1 MDSISTAE
9 LKYIRSKNGNI
20 YINMSKIDNLKKMH
34 SYKTRLS
41 KLPANNAKEN
51 LKQNK
56 TSFSSKNNRAKT
68 QISSDNFFIKHQSF
82 NTRYTLQKIPL
93 KFSLYSILAMKKNN
107 IYDKIEN
114 FIQTESNKIHKD
126 NNINIFNKKQYIK
139 PRIEINKKDIKM
151 IRNNKNSMTYLS
163 FLNKNFNESE
173 KIRFYSMLKKLSS
186 INYLLELEQN
196 SNNKNK
202 IIKSFLLKEGILNKK
217 YLTEKCINN
226 FMNFIESKKIIVNPS
241 YTFKENLINIL
252 KNSKNDSNILKNI
265 ENTKIDESYKDYL
278 QNKQMKNIM
287 NLNETIYRHKNVHYH
302 TLDNFKIN
310 RFDLDL
316 KNNLN
321 RQTDILKRVEKQK
334 IFDIKKEPEK
344 IMDSVGIDLNKEKNN
359 VINQISLYKNK
370 KDLNIDII
378 SDLDIFKQKNLVTE
392 YACFLKAK
400 DNFDLNQIKTKY
412 NL

>member
-1 MDSISTAE
+1 MDPISTTE

-41 KLPANNAKEN
+41 KLLANNAKEN

-139 PRIEINKKDIKM
+139 PRIEINKKDINM

-163 FLNKNFNESE
+163 FLKKNFNESE

-226 FMNFIESKKIIVNPS
+226 FMNFIENKKIIVNPS
-241 YTFKENLINIL
+241 YTFQENLINIL

-359 VINQISLYKNK
+359 VINQIPLYKNK

>member
-1 MDSISTAE
+1 MDSISTTE

-114 FIQTESNKIHKD
+114 IIQTESNKIHKD

-139 PRIEINKKDIKM
+139 PRIEINKKDINM

-163 FLNKNFNESE
+163 FLKKNFNESE

-186 INYLLELEQN
+186 IKYLLELEQN

-226 FMNFIESKKIIVNPS
+226 FMNFIENKKIIVNPS
-241 YTFKENLINIL
+241 YTFQENLINIL

-359 VINQISLYKNK
+359 VINQIPLYKNK

>member
-1 MDSISTAE
+1 MDSISTTE

-20 YINMSKIDNLKKMH
+20 YINMNKINNLKKMH

-186 INYLLELEQN
+186 IKYLLELEQN

-321 RQTDILKRVEKQK
+321 RQTDILRRVEKQK

-359 VINQISLYKNK
+359 VINQIPLYKNK
-370 KDLNIDII
+370 KDLNIDTI

>member
-1 MDSISTAE
+1 MDSISTTE

-20 YINMSKIDNLKKMH
+20 YINMNKINNLKKMH

-114 FIQTESNKIHKD
+114 FIQTESNKIYKD

-186 INYLLELEQN
+186 IKYLLELEQN

-226 FMNFIESKKIIVNPS
+226 FMNFIESKKMVVNPS

-321 RQTDILKRVEKQK
+321 RQTDMLKRVEKQK

-359 VINQISLYKNK
+359 VINQIPLYKNK

>member
-1 MDSISTAE
+1 MDSISTTE

-68 QISSDNFFIKHQSF
+68 QISSDNYFIKHQSF

-186 INYLLELEQN
+186 IKYLLELEQN

-226 FMNFIESKKIIVNPS
+226 FMNFIESKKMVVNPS

-321 RQTDILKRVEKQK
+321 RQTDMLKRVEKQK

-359 VINQISLYKNK
+359 VINQIPLYKNK

>member
-1 MDSISTAE
+1 MDSISTTE

-20 YINMSKIDNLKKMH
+20 YINMSKINNLKKMH

-114 FIQTESNKIHKD
+114 FIQTESNKIYKD

-186 INYLLELEQN
+186 IKYLLELEQN

-226 FMNFIESKKIIVNPS
+226 FMNFIESKKMVVNPS

-359 VINQISLYKNK
+359 VINQIPLYKNK

>member
-1 MDSISTAE
+1 MDSISTTE

-20 YINMSKIDNLKKMH
+20 YINMNKINNLKKMH

-186 INYLLELEQN
+186 IKYLLELEQN

-226 FMNFIESKKIIVNPS
+226 FMNFIENKKIIVNPS

-359 VINQISLYKNK
+359 VINQIPLYKNK

>member
-1 MDSISTAE
+1 MDSISTTE

-114 FIQTESNKIHKD
+114 FIQTESNKIYKE

-163 FLNKNFNESE
+163 FLKKNFNESE

-186 INYLLELEQN
+186 IKYFLELEQN

-226 FMNFIESKKIIVNPS
+226 FMNFIENKKIIVNPS
-241 YTFKENLINIL
+241 YTFQENLINIL

-321 RQTDILKRVEKQK
+321 RQTDILRRVEKQK

-370 KDLNIDII
+370 KDLNIDTI

>member
-1 MDSISTAE
+1 MDSISTTE

-20 YINMSKIDNLKKMH
+20 YINMNKINNLKKMH

-68 QISSDNFFIKHQSF
+68 QISSDNYFIKHQSF

-186 INYLLELEQN
+186 IKYLLELEQN

-226 FMNFIESKKIIVNPS
+226 FMNFIESKKMVVNPS

-321 RQTDILKRVEKQK
+321 RQTDMLKRVEKQK

-370 KDLNIDII
+370 KDLNIDTI

>member
-1 MDSISTAE
+1 MDSISTTE

-20 YINMSKIDNLKKMH
+20 YINMNKINNLKKMH

-114 FIQTESNKIHKD
+114 FIQTESNKIYKD

-163 FLNKNFNESE
+163 FINKNFNESE

-186 INYLLELEQN
+186 IKYLLELEQN

-226 FMNFIESKKIIVNPS
+226 FMNFIENKKIIVNPS
-241 YTFKENLINIL
+241 YTFQENLINIL

-359 VINQISLYKNK
+359 VINQIPLYKNK

>member
-1 MDSISTAE
+1 
-9 LKYIRSKNGNI
+9 
-20 YINMSKIDNLKKMH
+20 
-34 SYKTRLS
+34 
-41 KLPANNAKEN
+41 
-51 LKQNK
+51 
-56 TSFSSKNNRAKT
+56 
-68 QISSDNFFIKHQSF
+68 
-82 NTRYTLQKIPL
+82 
-93 KFSLYSILAMKKNN
+93 
-107 IYDKIEN
+107 
-114 FIQTESNKIHKD
+114 
-126 NNINIFNKKQYIK
+126 
-139 PRIEINKKDIKM
+139 M

-186 INYLLELEQN
+186 IKYLLELEQN

-226 FMNFIESKKIIVNPS
+226 FMNFIESKKMVVNPS

-302 TLDNFKIN
+302 TLDNFRIN

-316 KNNLN
+316 KNNLI
-321 RQTDILKRVEKQK
+321 RQTDMLKRVEKQK

-359 VINQISLYKNK
+359 VINQIPLYKNK

>member
-1 MDSISTAE
+1 MDSISTTE

-20 YINMSKIDNLKKMH
+20 YINMNKINNLKKMH

-41 KLPANNAKEN
+41 KLPPNNAKEN

-139 PRIEINKKDIKM
+139 PRIEINKKDINM
-151 IRNNKNSMTYLS
+151 IRNNKNLMTYLS

-186 INYLLELEQN
+186 IKYLLELEQN

-321 RQTDILKRVEKQK
+321 RQKDILRRVEKQK

>member
-1 MDSISTAE
+1 MDSISTTE

-20 YINMSKIDNLKKMH
+20 YINMNKINNLKKMH

-68 QISSDNFFIKHQSF
+68 QISSDNYFIKHQSF

-186 INYLLELEQN
+186 IKYLLELEQN

-226 FMNFIESKKIIVNPS
+226 FMNFIENKKIIVNPS

-278 QNKQMKNIM
+278 KSKQMKNIM

-359 VINQISLYKNK
+359 VINQIPLYKNK

>member
-1 MDSISTAE
+1 MDSISTTE

-20 YINMSKIDNLKKMH
+20 YINMNKINNLKKMH

-186 INYLLELEQN
+186 IKYLLELEQN

-359 VINQISLYKNK
+359 VINQIPLYKNK

>member
-1 MDSISTAE
+1 MDSISTTE

-20 YINMSKIDNLKKMH
+20 YINMNKINNLKKMH

-186 INYLLELEQN
+186 IKYLLELEQN

-370 KDLNIDII
+370 KDLNIDTI

>member
-1 MDSISTAE
+1 MDSISTTE

-20 YINMSKIDNLKKMH
+20 YINMNKINNLKKMH

-68 QISSDNFFIKHQSF
+68 QISSDNYFIKHQSF

-114 FIQTESNKIHKD
+114 FIQTESNKIHKA

-139 PRIEINKKDIKM
+139 PRIEINKKDINI

-163 FLNKNFNESE
+163 FLKKNFNESE

-186 INYLLELEQN
+186 IKYLLELEQN

-226 FMNFIESKKIIVNPS
+226 FMNFIENKKIIVNPS

-370 KDLNIDII
+370 KDLNIDTI

>member
-1 MDSISTAE
+1 MDSISTTE

-186 INYLLELEQN
+186 IKYLLELEQN

-226 FMNFIESKKIIVNPS
+226 FMNFIESKKMVVNPS

-321 RQTDILKRVEKQK
+321 RQTDMLKRVEKQK

-370 KDLNIDII
+370 KDLNIDTI

>member
-1 MDSISTAE
+1 MDSISTTE

-20 YINMSKIDNLKKMH
+20 YINMNKINNLKKMH

-114 FIQTESNKIHKD
+114 FIQTESNKIYKE

-186 INYLLELEQN
+186 IKYLLELEQN

-359 VINQISLYKNK
+359 VINQIPLYKNK

>member
-1 MDSISTAE
+1 MDSISTTE

-20 YINMSKIDNLKKMH
+20 YINMNKINNLKKMH

-68 QISSDNFFIKHQSF
+68 QISSDNYFIKHQSF

-114 FIQTESNKIHKD
+114 FIQTESNKIYKD

-186 INYLLELEQN
+186 IKYLLELEQN

-226 FMNFIESKKIIVNPS
+226 FMNFIENKKIIVNPS
-241 YTFKENLINIL
+241 YTFQENLINIL

-321 RQTDILKRVEKQK
+321 RQTDILRRVEKQK

>member
-1 MDSISTAE
+1 MDSISTTE

-20 YINMSKIDNLKKMH
+20 YINMNKINNLKKMH

-68 QISSDNFFIKHQSF
+68 QISSDNYFIKHQSF

-186 INYLLELEQN
+186 IKYLLELEQN

-226 FMNFIESKKIIVNPS
+226 FMNFIENKKIIVNPS
-241 YTFKENLINIL
+241 YTFQENLINIL

-321 RQTDILKRVEKQK
+321 RQTDILRRVEKQK

-359 VINQISLYKNK
+359 VINQIPLYKNK

>member
-1 MDSISTAE
+1 MDSISTTE

-20 YINMSKIDNLKKMH
+20 YINMNKINNLKKMH

-114 FIQTESNKIHKD
+114 FIQTESNKIHKE

-186 INYLLELEQN
+186 IKYLLELEQN

-226 FMNFIESKKIIVNPS
+226 FMNFIENKKIIVNPS

-359 VINQISLYKNK
+359 VINQIPLYKNK

>member
-1 MDSISTAE
+1 MDSISTTE

-20 YINMSKIDNLKKMH
+20 YINMNKINNLKKMH

-68 QISSDNFFIKHQSF
+68 QISSDNYFIKHQSF

-114 FIQTESNKIHKD
+114 FIQTESNKIHKA
-126 NNINIFNKKQYIK
+126 NNINILNKKQYIK

-186 INYLLELEQN
+186 IKYLLELEQN

-226 FMNFIESKKIIVNPS
+226 FMNFIENKKIIVNPS

-321 RQTDILKRVEKQK
+321 RQTDILRRVEKQK

-359 VINQISLYKNK
+359 VINQIPLYKNK

>member
-1 MDSISTAE
+1 MDSISTTE

-20 YINMSKIDNLKKMH
+20 YINMNKINNLKKMH

-68 QISSDNFFIKHQSF
+68 QISSDNYFIKHQSF

-139 PRIEINKKDIKM
+139 PRIEINKKDINM

-186 INYLLELEQN
+186 IKYLLELEQN

-226 FMNFIESKKIIVNPS
+226 FMNFIESKKMVVNPS

>member
-1 MDSISTAE
+1 MDSISTTE

-20 YINMSKIDNLKKMH
+20 YINMNKINNLKKMH

-114 FIQTESNKIHKD
+114 FIQTESNKIHKA

-186 INYLLELEQN
+186 IKYLLELEQN

-241 YTFKENLINIL
+241 CTFKENLINIL

-321 RQTDILKRVEKQK
+321 RQTDILRRVEKQK

>member
-1 MDSISTAE
+1 MDSISTTE

-20 YINMSKIDNLKKMH
+20 YINMNKINNLKKMH

-56 TSFSSKNNRAKT
+56 TSFSSKNNRTKA

-114 FIQTESNKIHKD
+114 FIQTESNKIYKD

-163 FLNKNFNESE
+163 FLKKNFNESE

-186 INYLLELEQN
+186 IKYLLELEQN

-226 FMNFIESKKIIVNPS
+226 FMNFIESKKMVVNPS

-321 RQTDILKRVEKQK
+321 RQTYILKRVEKQK

-359 VINQISLYKNK
+359 VINQIPLYKNK

>member
-1 MDSISTAE
+1 MDSISTTE
-9 LKYIRSKNGNI
+9 LKYIRSENGNI

-68 QISSDNFFIKHQSF
+68 QISSDNYFIKHQSF

-139 PRIEINKKDIKM
+139 PRIEINKKDINM

-186 INYLLELEQN
+186 IKYLLELEQN

-226 FMNFIESKKIIVNPS
+226 FMNFIESKKMVVNPS

-321 RQTDILKRVEKQK
+321 RQTDMLKRVEKQK

-359 VINQISLYKNK
+359 VINQIPLYKNK

>member
-1 MDSISTAE
+1 MDSISTTE

-20 YINMSKIDNLKKMH
+20 YINMNKINNLKKMH

-68 QISSDNFFIKHQSF
+68 QISSDNYFIKHQSF

-126 NNINIFNKKQYIK
+126 NNINLFNKKQYIK
-139 PRIEINKKDIKM
+139 PRIEINKKDINM

-186 INYLLELEQN
+186 IKYLLELEQN

-226 FMNFIESKKIIVNPS
+226 FMNFIESKKMVVNPS

-321 RQTDILKRVEKQK
+321 RQTDMLKRVEKQK

-370 KDLNIDII
+370 KDLNIDTI

>member
-1 MDSISTAE
+1 MDSISTTE

-20 YINMSKIDNLKKMH
+20 YINMNKINNLKKMH

-114 FIQTESNKIHKD
+114 FIQTESNKIYKD

-186 INYLLELEQN
+186 IKYLLELEQN

-226 FMNFIESKKIIVNPS
+226 FMNFIENKKIIVNPS

-359 VINQISLYKNK
+359 VINQIPLYKNK

>member
-1 MDSISTAE
+1 MDSISTTE

-20 YINMSKIDNLKKMH
+20 YINMSKINNLKKMH

-186 INYLLELEQN
+186 IKYLLELEQN

-226 FMNFIESKKIIVNPS
+226 FMNFIENKKIIVNPS
-241 YTFKENLINIL
+241 YTFQENLINIL

-359 VINQISLYKNK
+359 VINQIPLYKNK

>member
-1 MDSISTAE
+1 MDSISTTE

-20 YINMSKIDNLKKMH
+20 YINMNKINNLKKMH

-68 QISSDNFFIKHQSF
+68 QISSDNYFIKHQSF

-114 FIQTESNKIHKD
+114 FIQTESNKIHKA

-186 INYLLELEQN
+186 IKYLLELEQN

-321 RQTDILKRVEKQK
+321 RQTDMLKRVEKQK

-359 VINQISLYKNK
+359 IINQISLYKNK
-370 KDLNIDII
+370 KDLNIDTI

>member
-1 MDSISTAE
+1 MDSISTTE

-20 YINMSKIDNLKKMH
+20 YINMNKINNLKKMH

-68 QISSDNFFIKHQSF
+68 QISSDNYFIKHQSF

-186 INYLLELEQN
+186 IKYLLELEQN

-226 FMNFIESKKIIVNPS
+226 FMNFIENKKIIVNPS
-241 YTFKENLINIL
+241 YTFQENLINIL

-321 RQTDILKRVEKQK
+321 RQTYILKRVEKQK

-359 VINQISLYKNK
+359 VINQIPLYKNK

>member
-1 MDSISTAE
+1 MDSISTTE

-20 YINMSKIDNLKKMH
+20 YINMNKINNLKKMH

-186 INYLLELEQN
+186 IKYLLELEQN

-226 FMNFIESKKIIVNPS
+226 FMNFIENKKIIVNPS
-241 YTFKENLINIL
+241 YTFQENLINIL

-265 ENTKIDESYKDYL
+265 ENTKIDESY
-278 QNKQMKNIM
+278 
-287 NLNETIYRHKNVHYH
+287 IY
-302 TLDNFKIN
+302 
-310 RFDLDL
+310 
-316 KNNLN
+316 
-321 RQTDILKRVEKQK
+321 TDTKMFIIILWIILK
-334 IFDIKKEPEK
+334 
-344 IMDSVGIDLNKEKNN
+344 
-359 VINQISLYKNK
+359 
-370 KDLNIDII
+370 
-378 SDLDIFKQKNLVTE
+378 
-392 YACFLKAK
+392 
-400 DNFDLNQIKTKY
+400 
-412 NL
+412 

>member
-1 MDSISTAE
+1 MDSISTTE

-20 YINMSKIDNLKKMH
+20 YINMNKINNLKKMH

-139 PRIEINKKDIKM
+139 PRIEINKKDINM

-186 INYLLELEQN
+186 IKYLLELEQN

-226 FMNFIESKKIIVNPS
+226 FMNFIENKKIIVNPS
-241 YTFKENLINIL
+241 YTFQENLINIL

-321 RQTDILKRVEKQK
+321 RQTDMLKRVEKQK

-359 VINQISLYKNK
+359 VINQIPLYKNK

>member
-1 MDSISTAE
+1 MDSISTTE

-20 YINMSKIDNLKKMH
+20 YINMNKINNLKKMH

-186 INYLLELEQN
+186 IKYLLELEQN

-321 RQTDILKRVEKQK
+321 RQTDMLKRVEKQK

-359 VINQISLYKNK
+359 VINQIPLYKNK

>member
-1 MDSISTAE
+1 MDSISTTE

-107 IYDKIEN
+107 IFDKIEN
-114 FIQTESNKIHKD
+114 IIQTESNKIHKD

-139 PRIEINKKDIKM
+139 PRIEINKKDINM

-163 FLNKNFNESE
+163 FLKKNFNESE

-186 INYLLELEQN
+186 IKYLLELEQN

-226 FMNFIESKKIIVNPS
+226 FMNFIENKKIIVNPS
-241 YTFKENLINIL
+241 YTFQENLINIL

-359 VINQISLYKNK
+359 VINQIPLYKNK

>member
-1 MDSISTAE
+1 MDSISTTE

-20 YINMSKIDNLKKMH
+20 YINMNKINNLKKMH

-139 PRIEINKKDIKM
+139 PRIEINKKDINM

-186 INYLLELEQN
+186 IKYLLELEQN

-226 FMNFIESKKIIVNPS
+226 FMNFIENKKIIVNPS

-321 RQTDILKRVEKQK
+321 RQTDMLKRVEKQK

-359 VINQISLYKNK
+359 VINQIPLYKNK

>member
-1 MDSISTAE
+1 MDSISTTE

-186 INYLLELEQN
+186 IKYLLELEQN

-226 FMNFIESKKIIVNPS
+226 FMNFIESKKMVVNPS

>member
-1 MDSISTAE
+1 MDSISTTE
-9 LKYIRSKNGNI
+9 LKYISSKNGNI
-20 YINMSKIDNLKKMH
+20 YINMNKINNLKKMH

-68 QISSDNFFIKHQSF
+68 QISSDNYFIKHQSF

-186 INYLLELEQN
+186 IKYLLELEQN

-226 FMNFIESKKIIVNPS
+226 FMNFIESKKMVVNPS

-265 ENTKIDESYKDYL
+265 ENSKIDESYKDYL

-321 RQTDILKRVEKQK
+321 RQTDMLKRVEKQK

-359 VINQISLYKNK
+359 VINQIPLYKNK
-370 KDLNIDII
+370 KDLNIDTI

>member
-1 MDSISTAE
+1 MDSISTTE

-68 QISSDNFFIKHQSF
+68 QISSDNYFIKHQSF

-151 IRNNKNSMTYLS
+151 IRNNKNSMTYIS

-186 INYLLELEQN
+186 IKYLLELEQN

-241 YTFKENLINIL
+241 YTFKENLITIL

-321 RQTDILKRVEKQK
+321 RQTDMLKRVEKQK

-359 VINQISLYKNK
+359 VINQIPLYKNK

>member
-1 MDSISTAE
+1 MDSISTTE

-20 YINMSKIDNLKKMH
+20 YINMNKINNLKKMH

-68 QISSDNFFIKHQSF
+68 QISSDNYFIKHQSF

-114 FIQTESNKIHKD
+114 FIQTENNKIHKD

-163 FLNKNFNESE
+163 FINKNFNESE

-186 INYLLELEQN
+186 IKYLLELEQN

-226 FMNFIESKKIIVNPS
+226 FMNFIENKKIIVNPS

-321 RQTDILKRVEKQK
+321 RQTDILRRVEKQK

-359 VINQISLYKNK
+359 VINQIPLYKNK